1 MIHVKDAR
9 HAVTVLCIALA
20 AAGLVRCGGSNEDHG
35 ESDRYAHM
43 HTDDADRAPGGRER
57 DTEHHEDENHEGDG
71 ELDHEPLLEMTEE
84 EAERLDIEVIAAA
97 PGSLGRTI
105 DLLGEIV
112 LNGDRVVHV
121 VPRVGG
127 IVRSVYKHL
136 GDEVVEGEIM
146 AVIESRELAD
156 ATAEYL
162 ASRERLEL
170 ARMVFQREEALWR
183 KGISS
188 EQEYLDAKQDAA
200 EAGISERAARQKLLA
215 LGIAGEFLEGIP
227 ARTESNWTRYEIR
240 ATTSGTIIMKR
251 ISLGEVI
258 REDTEVY
265 VVADLDTVWVD
276 INVYQNDLP
285 FVSKGQPVSLAVA
298 GDVLPIE
305 GTIDYVGPVIG
316 RETRTALARVILP
329 NPENALRPG
338 TFVTATVSVDEEYIP
353 VAVPADAVQVL
364 DGESIVFVWTGSGF
378 ETRPV
383 VTGRS
388 SGTTVEIVSG
398 LEQGLR
404 YAARGAFNLKAQL
417 VTGSLDGHAGHGH

>member
-1 MIHVKDAR
+1 MVHVKIAR
-9 HAVTVLCIALA
+9 HAVIVLCIALA
-20 AAGLVRCGGSNEDHG
+20 GAGTRCSGSNSDHA
-35 ESDRYAHM
+35 ESDRYASM
-43 HTDDADRAPGGRER
+43 HTGETDRARGERER
-57 DTEHHEDENHEGDG
+57 DAEHYEDDNHKDEGKH
-71 ELDHEPLLEMTEE
+71 DHEPLLEMTDKEVDE
-84 EAERLDIEVIAAA
+84 LGIEILEAA
-97 PGSLGRTI
+97 PGSIGRTI
-105 DLLGEIV
+105 DLLGEIA

-127 IVRSVYKHL
+127 IVRDVFKHL

-162 ASRERLEL
+162 ESRERLEL
-170 ARMVFQREEALWR
+170 ARMVFQREEVLWQ

-188 EQEYLDAKQDAA
+188 EQEYLDAKQDAV

-215 LGIAGEFLEGIP
+215 LGLSGELLEEMP
-227 ARTESNWTRYEIR
+227 SRTEANWTRYEIR
-240 ATTSGTIIMKR
+240 ATTNGTIIKKQ

-258 REDTEVY
+258 GEDTEVY
-265 VVADLDTVWVD
+265 IVADLDTVWAD

-285 FVSKGQPVSLAVA
+285 YVSIGQPVSLAVA
-298 GDVLPIE
+298 GDVLPVE
-305 GTIDYVGPVIG
+305 GAIDYVGPVIG
-316 RETRTALARVILP
+316 RETRTALARVVLP
-329 NPENALRPG
+329 NPKKVLRPG
-338 TFVTATVSVDEEYIP
+338 TFVTATVPVDEEHVP
-353 VAVPADAVQVL
+353 VAVPAGAVQVL

-388 SGTTVEIVSG
+388 SGLMVEIVSG
-398 LEQGLR
+398 LDQGQR
-404 YAARGAFNLKAQL
+404 YAAREAFNLKAKI